1 MSDTLKIV
9 QALAIRGEVLFSD
22 HAYERLEENDID
34 AFTISSGAA
43 SAIALEDYPEAHLG
57 PSVLVLQ
64 HDLGGRPVHAVW
76 GLRKGTAGPAVVI
89 TVYRPDPN
97 LWSADFRSRK

>member
-9 QALAIRGEVLFSD
+9 QALAIRDEVLFSD
-22 HAYERLEENDID
+22 HAYERSEENDIV

-64 HDLGGRPVHAVW
+64 QDVSGRPVHVVW
-76 GLRKGTAGPAVVI
+76 GLRKGTLSLSVVI
-89 TVYRPDPN
+89 TVYRPDPSI
-97 LWSADFRSRK
+97 WSTDFRRRK